1 MRTKDSNQ
9 AKIAREEQDLA
20 NVLALLPDNPVDWMM
35 VVRLIG
41 PIIARLAVRYA
52 LKRAKRSL
60 SEDRVNAIGN
70 SVAAFI
76 GNIIKKRIG
85 GDGLRP

>member
-1 MRTKDSNQ
+1 MRAKDSNQ
-9 AKIAREEQDLA
+9 AKIAREELDLA

-41 PIIARLAVRYA
+41 PIIARLSVRYA

-60 SEDRVNAIGN
+60 SEEKVNAIGS
-70 SVAAFI
+70 SVADFI
-76 GNIIKKRIG
+76 SAIIKRRIG